1 MPSECFISAP
11 CQPCSAAQQQLPWQ
25 RLAHQ
30 HAGPLKA
37 AGCPPSSPPTTST
50 QRCEL
55 GGAAAAGEALC
66 SIHHAAPVLR
76 CQIDGDVATLG
87 VTNYAQEQL
96 GDVVYVGLPEVGAT
110 FEEGDAIA
118 QVESVKAASD
128 VYAVMSG
135 EVVEVNSNLE
145 SNPEL
150 VNSSPEEDGWF
161 VKLKVTSQP
170 TGEVL
175 DAEAYAAL
183 VESA

>member
-1 MPSECFISAP
+1 M
-11 CQPCSAAQQQLPWQ
+11 
-25 RLAHQ
+25 
-30 HAGPLKA
+30 
-37 AGCPPSSPPTTST
+37 
-50 QRCEL
+50 
-55 GGAAAAGEALC
+55 
-66 SIHHAAPVLR
+66 
-76 CQIDGDVATLG
+76 ATLG

>member
-1 MPSECFISAP
+1 M
-11 CQPCSAAQQQLPWQ
+11 
-25 RLAHQ
+25 
-30 HAGPLKA
+30 
-37 AGCPPSSPPTTST
+37 
-50 QRCEL
+50 L
-55 GGAAAAGEALC
+55 GRATAAAL
-66 SIHHAAPVLR
+66 AASRTSARWAPQSR
-76 CQIDGDVATLG
+76 WMSTIFTPNHEYAKIDGDVATLG